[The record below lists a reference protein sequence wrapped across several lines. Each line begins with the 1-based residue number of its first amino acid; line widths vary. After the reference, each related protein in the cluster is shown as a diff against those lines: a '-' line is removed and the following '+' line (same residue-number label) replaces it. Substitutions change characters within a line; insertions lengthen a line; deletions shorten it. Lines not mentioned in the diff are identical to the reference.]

1 MRVSVPIG
9 VSRVAPPTDASIS
22 ARSFLANSSNCIDFP
37 PDVLRYAGYD
47 SGVYTRCRQFVTKI
61 MTVPVTDRRV
71 EGVASTLAVIW
82 PWMGYGP
89 AVRRFRLVV
98 ASWPSHSF

>member
-47 SGVYTRCRQFVTKI
+47 SGVYTQRHQFVTKI
-61 MTVPVTDRRV
+61 RTVPVTDRPV
-71 EGVASTLAVIW
+71 EVVASTLAVIG

-89 AVRRFRLVV
+89 DVRRFPVVV
-98 ASWPSHSF
+98 AS